1 MSVEA
6 GTTDPLLNLTGI
18 TKRFPGIWAC
28 RNVSLQARAGEIVGI
43 LGENGAGKSTL
54 MNIAAGL
61 LRPDGGE
68 IEFEGHPAVIR
79 NPMDAKR
86 LGIGM
91 VHQHF
96 MLVPTMT
103 VAENAAIGNR
113 PERPPLSDLK
123 RVAALLSE
131 VSERYGFSVDPNAK
145 IEDLSVGARQRVEIL
160 RVLAQGAK
168 LLILDEPTSV
178 LTPQEWEDLSSIL
191 SGLASEGKGIIFITH
206 KFDELFAVADRCVVM
221 RDGEVIGGVAMKDAT
236 KPSLAKMMVG
246 RDVVLRVEPVH
257 VSPGKPVL
265 SVNDVRLCDERG
277 RNLLEE
283 IDFEIREGEILGVA
297 GVDGNGQDELVAV
310 LSGLVP
316 PTSGEIRFRGSP
328 VPTLSPLD
336 FIRLGGA
343 VIPADRHKEGV
354 VLDLSVEDNLMMS
367 DFWAE
372 GFSSR
377 GWLRRA
383 PVRERTRRLISE
395 FDIRTPS
402 ASVLMRQLSGGN
414 QQRVVL
420 ARELDR
426 YPKLLIAAQPTAGL
440 DVGAVEFVYGRITQ
454 HKKNG
459 GATLLIS
466 TELDEIL
473 SLADRVAVMVGGRV
487 LDILDAAQADAETL
501 GLLMAGGR
509 AT

>member
-1 MSVEA
+1 MSREA
-6 GTTDPLLNLTGI
+6 EVPEPLFRLSGI
-18 TKRFPGIWAC
+18 SKRFPGIWAC
-28 RNVSLQARAGEIVGI
+28 RDASFEAFAGEIVGI

-54 MNIAAGL
+54 MNIATGL
-61 LRPDGGE
+61 LRPDGGQ
-68 IEFEGHPAVIR
+68 IEFEGHPVTIR
-79 NPMDAKR
+79 SPMDARR

-103 VAENAAIGNR
+103 VAENAAIGAR
-113 PERPPLSDLK
+113 PRRPPLSDVR
-123 RVAALLSE
+123 RVAAHLRE
-131 VSERYGFSVDPNAK
+131 VSERYGFPIDPNAR

-168 LLILDEPTSV
+168 LVILDEPTSV
-178 LTPQEWEDLSSIL
+178 LTPQEWDDLSGIL
-191 SGLASEGKGIIFITH
+191 LALAAEGKGIILITH

-221 RDGEVIGGVAMKDAT
+221 RDGQTIGNVAMKDAT
-236 KPSLAKMMVG
+236 KPALARMMVG
-246 RDVVLRVEPVH
+246 RDLVLRVEPVH
-257 VSPGKPVL
+257 VDPGEPVL
-265 SVNDVRLCDERG
+265 SVSDICLTDDTG
-277 RNLLEE
+277 RQLLDK
-283 IDFEIREGEILGVA
+283 INFEIREGEILGVA

-310 LSGLVP
+310 LSGLISA
-316 PTSGEIRFRGSP
+316 TDGEIHFKGSP
-328 VPTLSPLD
+328 VPQFSPRD
-336 FIRLGGA
+336 FVEMGAA
-343 VIPADRHKEGV
+343 VIPADRHGQGV

-367 DFWAE
+367 DFWTDA
-372 GFSSR
+372 FSKR

-383 PVRERTRRLISE
+383 PIHDRTRRLISE
-395 FDIRTPS
+395 FNIRTPN
-402 ASVLMRQLSGGN
+402 AAVLLRQLSGGN

-426 YPKLLIAAQPTAGL
+426 HPKLLIAAQPTRGL
-440 DVGAVEFVYGRITQ
+440 DVGAVEFVYERITQ
-454 HKKNG
+454 HKQCG

-487 LDILDAAQADAETL
+487 LQILDIHDADAERL

-509 AT
+509 SA